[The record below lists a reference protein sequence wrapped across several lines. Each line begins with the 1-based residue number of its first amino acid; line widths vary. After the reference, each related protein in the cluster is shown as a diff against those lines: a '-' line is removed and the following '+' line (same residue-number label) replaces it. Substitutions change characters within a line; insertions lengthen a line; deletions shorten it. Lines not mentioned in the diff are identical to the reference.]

1 MDLGQL
7 YLQWFKYVLTVVIGA
22 VVGAVVAYITQIII
36 NKCWEWWKKSRM
48 TPAVDLHMVRMTP
61 SAPDMV

>member
-22 VVGAVVAYITQIII
+22 VVGAVVAYIIQIII
-36 NKCWEWWKKSRM
+36 KKCWEWWRNSRM
-48 TPAVDLHMVRMTP
+48 TPAADLQMVRMTP
-61 SAPDMV
+61 SGPDVV